1 MADAIESFS
10 PKEWERFCEAMLR
23 QHYGQKQFYTVPDED
38 GGDLG
43 LEFFSIDGTLFQC
56 YYPEP
61 GVEMKLYKKRV
72 QKKINDDLK
81 KLKENEYAIGKLL
94 DNIKIN
100 QWILLIPENKSKDL
114 ITYCNKKKTETL
126 LQNIAYIDQSN
137 FRVKIETADSY
148 PAAKLYALGT
158 YNATI
163 NIPIF
168 DVTSDYKEKWKDN
181 NSAFMTNISRKSDN
195 LMNTKASGFKERVV
209 EKYIQT
215 EKLLEQLRVD
225 HPDLLEHIEDTA
237 MAQLE
242 NMRNDSIFQDI
253 CDGQFVKTIVS
264 SNSETFSKY
273 SKHLSD
279 KNVQALSFGYLSL
292 WIARCYMDFE

>member
-1 MADAIESFS
+1 
-10 PKEWERFCEAMLR
+10 MLR

-43 LEFFSIDGTLFQC
+43 LEFFTVDGTLFQC
-56 YYPEP
+56 YYPES
-61 GVEMKLYKKRV
+61 GVEMKVYKQRV
-72 QKKINDDLK
+72 QKKINEDLK
-81 KLKENEYAIGKLL
+81 KLKANEDAIAKLL
-94 DNIKIN
+94 DEIKIN
-100 QWILLIPENKSKDL
+100 QWVLLIPENKSKEL
-114 ITYCNKKKTETL
+114 IAYCNKKKKETL
-126 LQNIAYIDQSN
+126 LQNIEYIDQSS

-148 PAAKLYALGT
+148 PAAKLYALST
-158 YNATI
+158 YNSTI

-168 DVTSDYKEKWKDN
+168 DVTAAYKENWKDS
-181 NSAFMTNISRKSDN
+181 NSEFMKNIVRKSDN
-195 LMNTKASGFKERVV
+195 LMGMKASGFEERVV

-225 HPDLLEHIEDTA
+225 HPDLHELIEDTA

-242 NMRNDSIFQDI
+242 DMKNDSVFQDV
-253 CDGQFVKTIVS
+253 CDGQFVKSIVS
-264 SNSETFSKY
+264 SNGETFAKY